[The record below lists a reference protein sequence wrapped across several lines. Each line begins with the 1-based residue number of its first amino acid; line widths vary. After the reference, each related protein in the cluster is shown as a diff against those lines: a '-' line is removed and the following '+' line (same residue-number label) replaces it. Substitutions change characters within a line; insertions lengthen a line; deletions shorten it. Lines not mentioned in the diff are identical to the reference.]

1 MKLGFSD
8 LIVELEV
15 KLLKWFNF
23 YLGSLVIH
31 SSLVMMV
38 YVGVPFQRAS
48 YRINLSCLSS

>member
-15 KLLKWFNF
+15 KLLKLFNF

-31 SSLVMMV
+31 SSLVVMV